1 MINYDELYTQKTNET
16 FANIEKAGIYKG
28 RLMAVKISKQSEKF
42 LEEGQKPKNQ
52 VSFVWDCKNK
62 AGQHVH
68 VSTKPCGISF
78 TDKSNL
84 PKIWENI
91 GEANSLESYLKIV
104 YDTKNNVKDMF
115 ATLDIKVDVKENG
128 TFPTVTKVLELEE
141 PIKDF
146 GISEVTD
153 YDKKVY
159 GVEAIDID
167 FNPVYVGGKTVDKV
181 ESVVDCGE
189 DEDEFIKRLAN
200 S

>member
-1 MINYDELYTQKTNET
+1 MINYKDLYTQTTNEA

-28 RLMAVKISKQSEKF
+28 RLMAVRISKQAEQF
-42 LEEGQKPKNQ
+42 VEEGKEPRNQ
-52 VSFVWDCKNK
+52 VSFLWDCKNK
-62 AGQHVH
+62 AGQSVH

-84 PKIWENI
+84 PKIWENV
-91 GEANSLESYLKIV
+91 GSVNSLENYLKIV
-104 YDTKNNVKDMF
+104 YDKNNNVKDIF
-115 ATLDIKVDVKENG
+115 ATLDIKVVEKENG
-128 TFPTVTKVLELEE
+128 IYPTVTKVLELEE

-146 GISEVTD
+146 GVTPLTD

-167 FNPVYVGGKTVDKV
+167 LNPVYAGTEGQIV
-181 ESVVDCGE
+181 EAE
-189 DEDEFIKRLAN
+189 DEDDMFRRLAN